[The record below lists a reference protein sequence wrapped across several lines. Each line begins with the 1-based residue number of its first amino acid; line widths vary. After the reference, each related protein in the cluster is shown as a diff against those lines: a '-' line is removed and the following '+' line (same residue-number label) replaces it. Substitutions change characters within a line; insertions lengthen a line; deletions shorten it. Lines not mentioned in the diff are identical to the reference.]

1 MSVTCIFFLYEFIT
15 AYKILP
21 VLVCFRH
28 RTTTSISVLQHWYH
42 RRFIATGLAFS
53 IHLYDR
59 PAFSSPAFSVV
70 PIHLLCAEQN
80 LPQVLRHRLN
90 TYGRPRAFAIAG
102 PAAWNSL
109 PDPVRNSNS
118 TKAAFGRQIKHF
130 CTLGTS
136 ARSALGASTGDALYK
151 SILFDFSL
159 ACISAFREY

>member
-1 MSVTCIFFLYEFIT
+1 MLSAPHNNIHFCVTTLVPSAFYSYWSRVFHP
-15 AYKILP
+15 P
-21 VLVCFRH
+21 V
-28 RTTTSISVLQHWYH
+28 
-42 RRFIATGLAFS
+42 
-53 IHLYDR
+53 YDR